1 MSLTQKIFEDFL
13 FNQAE
18 FLKDFLIPCIFAII
32 FGGIIGFQREKT
44 DRPAGLRTHT
54 LVCLGATVFTIVS
67 YVGFSSFS
75 GVDYSRIAAGVVTG
89 IGFIG
94 AGAIFRRGPLVKG
107 VTTAASI
114 WLVAAIGLALGTKLY
129 YLAAILTIFGYIIL
143 TLIKYFEKKF
153 FSPTTYSIKIT
164 VEENFKD
171 FKKINRIL
179 EKISDNIK
187 YNIYRAGEE
196 EATYNIVINVQSRDS
211 EFSLKSAKAINKF
224 ENIRNIEI
232 SQF

>member
-18 FLKDFLIPCIFAII
+18 FLKDFLIPCILAII

-129 YLAAILTIFGYIIL
+129 YLAAILSIFGYIIL

-153 FSPTTYSIKIT
+153 FSPTTYTIKIT
-164 VEENFKD
+164 VAENFKD
-171 FKKINRIL
+171 FKKINKIL

-187 YNIYRAGEE
+187 YSIYRAGDK

-224 ENIRNIEI
+224 GNIRNIEI